1 MTEQQV
7 VEQPEEFVA
16 ATAPELQPPWF
27 SRWSAVPWTLASK
40 SQMARADLPREPAGP
55 VRGYVAGRDYR
66 NKETEIPLYDVRESR
81 PTRASG
87 VQLASAEARRTAT
100 VRVCT
105 DCGAQC
111 QLPLSERQ
119 GRYLCAM
126 CWRIATVVDTQIELR
141 ERRAENAAWARGLFA
156 SGPLAVTWVELVAAE
171 PTPSGRR
178 RPPLAGR
185 VHVVDENGKRVLDVL
200 VRLAG
205 PRTKGAP
212 EDAVTPEVGAAKLAR
227 AFAGRRRVVWGP
239 LGTVLERLGDLRHPV
254 ELEPAAARE
263 QGVWHQYRRN
273 WPDGVAA
280 RYAQW
285 RGELDPATGEL
296 RTPWQPGTADRLWLC
311 LKRMAETQDA
321 GRPGESQGSRRE
333 AQERPYG
340 SPVDAYEVRVAVTGP
355 DGAGE
360 RLAELLAAQEA
371 VLPASLVGPVPS
383 REVPGA
389 VVTYMAGRGDVLVP
403 APANGTARED

>member
-7 VEQPEEFVA
+7 TPEHPAEPA
-16 ATAPELQPPWF
+16 RQSSPR
-27 SRWSAVPWTLASK
+27 SYGRWSEVPWTLASK

-55 VRGYVAGRDYR
+55 VRGYVAGLDFRDR
-66 NKETEIPLYDVRESR
+66 KMDIELYDVAESR

-87 VQLASAEARRTAT
+87 MQLASAEARRSAT

-141 ERRAENAAWARGLFA
+141 ERRAENAAWARDVLA
-156 SGPLAVTWVELVAAE
+156 CGPLAVTWVELVEAE
-171 PTPSGRR
+171 PTPSGRK
-178 RPPLAGR
+178 RPPLAAR
-185 VHVVDENGKRVLDVL
+185 VHVVDENGRRVLDVL
-200 VRLAG
+200 IRLAG

-212 EDAVTPEVGAAKLAR
+212 ADAVAPDIGGAKLVT
-227 AFAGRRRVVWGP
+227 AFAGRRRIVWGP
-239 LGTVLERLGDLRHPV
+239 LATVVERLGELGHPV
-254 ELEPAAARE
+254 ELEP
-263 QGVWHQYRRN
+263 QQPGVWHQGRRY
-273 WPDGVAA
+273 WPDGIAD

-296 RTPWQPGTADRLWLC
+296 RTPWRPGTADRLWLC
-311 LKRMAETQDA
+311 LKRMADTVVT
-321 GRPGESQGSRRE
+321 GRPGDSQGARRD
-333 AQERPYG
+333 AQEQPSYG
-340 SPVDAYEVRVAVTGP
+340 PGGAYEVRVAVTGP
-355 DGAGE
+355 AGAGE
-360 RLAELLAAQEA
+360 RLAGLLTAQEA
-371 VLPASLVGPVPS
+371 VWPSSLVGPVPS

-403 APANGTARED
+403 AAANGTEREG